1 MLLFRAVVKRLKTKK
16 YGLNQEYMKSLG
28 IIIVISTLFVSLHA
42 SDYEPCNFPYLPES
56 AMVVLHVRGE
66 NLDGKT
72 EEFAIRWSHG
82 KKANDEFAVFQPM
95 NELQFRMERKPF
107 LRTLFFSSPSHPQ
120 RTMALHHLRERL
132 FDTAL
137 RWELLDLMLGDRW
150 LCPVDEAENTN
161 SAYKTL
167 IPEHSQVWYRTLVYP
182 QTLEDSPPDSILFH
196 DYSDTLRVHFLGFS
210 QSGSFWLPDQVLLS
224 EGFLRTYIRFE
235 WINPE
240 SGN

>member
-1 MLLFRAVVKRLKTKK
+1 MRNLGLL
-16 YGLNQEYMKSLG
+16 
-28 IIIVISTLFVSLHA
+28 IIIGAVFFTIQA
-42 SDYEPCNFPYLPES
+42 AEYERCEFPYLPER
-56 AMVVLHVRGE
+56 AIVVLHVRGE

-72 EEFAIRWSHG
+72 EEFSIRWSHME
-82 KKANDEFAVFQPM
+82 KANDEFAVFQPP
-95 NELQFRMERKPF
+95 NVLQFRMERKPF
-107 LRTLFFSSPSHPQ
+107 LRTLFFSIPSHPQ

-137 RWELLDLMLGDRW
+137 RWEFLDLILGDRW
-150 LCPVDEAENTN
+150 LCPSNDNTN
-161 SAYKTL
+161 KNSAYSAYKTL

-182 QTLEDSPPDSILFH
+182 ATLEDSPPDSILFH

-210 QSGSFWLPDQVLLS
+210 QSGSLWLPDQVLLS

-235 WINPE
+235 WIYPE